1 MPLGPVALSD
11 LNKLII
17 LFVLRSVNSSVAW
30 CTFQLQAQRI
40 KEIHSK
46 KVSYIFSKNVFLIFR
61 EMELFSPNLKNKKKI
76 HFKKV
81 SYIFSWKFLAARLKD
96 FRMELSKL
104 EKWKKYLWKKLFIFR
119 ETEISSPKP
128 KKLIYIF

>member
-61 EMELFSPNLKNKKKI
+61 EMD
-76 HFKKV
+76 FKKV

-104 EKWKKYLWKKLFIFR
+104 EK
-119 ETEISSPKP
+119 
-128 KKLIYIF
+128 